1 MPEETK
7 QSKKVVSKKKK
18 AKISLKRGIVYINA
32 TYNNTL
38 ISISDPAGN
47 VIAWTSAGKCGFK
60 GPKKSTPYAAG
71 VMVRSLADFVKS
83 SNLQQ
88 VDVIIKGVGMG
99 RDAAIRALSGLGLQI
114 LSIKD
119 KTPFPH
125 NGPRPPRLRRV

>member
-1 MPEETK
+1 MAEEAK

-18 AKISLKRGIVYINA
+18 AKISLKRGIAHINA

-38 ISISDPAGN
+38 ITITDTAGN
-47 VIAWTSAGKCGFK
+47 AVAWVSAGKAGFK

-71 VMVRSLADFVKS
+71 VVVRGLGDFVKNS
-83 SNLQQ
+83 GLQQ
-88 VDVIIKGVGMG
+88 VDVILKGVGMG
-99 RDAAIRALSGLGLQI
+99 RDGAIRALSGLGLQI

-125 NGPRPPRLRRV
+125 NGPRPPRPRRV